1 MNMSRDGST
10 PDHLTDMHI
19 GLTTKAQEETE
30 STTVHQNLQPR
41 ERTTEETEIEGE
53 ADHVLTK
60 GTTSLIRNQ
69 EGDMNIKTI

>member
-1 MNMSRDGST
+1 MSMSRDGST
-10 PDHLTDMHI
+10 PDHLTGMHI
-19 GLTTKAQEETE
+19 GLNTKAQEEIENTI
-30 STTVHQNLQPR
+30 VHQNLQPR